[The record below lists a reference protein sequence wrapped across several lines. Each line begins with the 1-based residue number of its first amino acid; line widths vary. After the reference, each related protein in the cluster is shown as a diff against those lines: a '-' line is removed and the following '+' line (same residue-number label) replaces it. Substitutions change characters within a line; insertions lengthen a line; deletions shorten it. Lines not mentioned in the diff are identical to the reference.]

1 MAAGKFSACLACT
14 LREEGGLSNDPGDP
28 GGLTNKGVT
37 HATYDAY
44 RAGKAL
50 YPRSVAQITD
60 AEIQDIYLTGYW
72 SAIGAESLPAGVD
85 LSAFD
90 YAVNSGPGKAR
101 QALAKAMDGQA
112 SVATIIDRIATGRLS
127 FMHALRTWGA
137 FGKGWAARVARIE
150 AASLKMA
157 GLPLAPAA
165 TSARNKAGNHA
176 VVATAAGGGAGIFA
190 TAGHVALWI
199 VLLLIIGVA
208 AIALIAAFDAWR
220 QGQRAAAL
228 DLAVADLAAKE
239 KAEAAARVAAA
250 TAKTA
255 ASTAVAAEQ
264 QKIDAATAAIAAAGM
279 VETRHQAAINA
290 STPASA
296 PTVNSAP
303 SNEAPKN
310 VAATAKVI
318 PLKGTGS

>member
-1 MAAGKFSACLACT
+1 MMAAGKFSACLAYT

-28 GGLTNKGVT
+28 GGVTNKGIT
-37 HATYDAY
+37 HATYDSY

-60 AEIQDIYLTGYW
+60 GEIQDIYLTGYW
-72 SAIGAESLPAGVD
+72 SPIGAEGLPAGVD

-112 SVATIIDRIATGRLS
+112 SVATIIDRIASGRLS

-157 GLPLAPAA
+157 GLPIAPAA
-165 TSARNKAGNHA
+165 TAARNKSDNHA
-176 VVATAAGGGAGIFA
+176 VVATAGAGGAGILA
-190 TAGHVALWI
+190 TAGHIALWI
-199 VLLLIIGVA
+199 VLALVAIVA
-208 AIALIAAFDAWR
+208 AAALIAAFNAWR
-220 QGQRAAAL
+220 QGQRATAL
-228 DLAVADLAAKE
+228 DQAVADLAAKE
-239 KAEAAARVAAA
+239 KAEAAARTAAA
-250 TAKTA
+250 ASKTA
-255 ASTAVAAEQ
+255 ASAAVTAEQ
-264 QKIDAATAAIAAAGM
+264 QKIDAAKAAIAAAGV
-279 VETRHQAAINA
+279 VETPHQAAVNA
-290 STPASA
+290 AAPAGTPSPA
-296 PTVNSAP
+296 PNLAPAQP
-303 SNEAPKN
+303 SN
-310 VAATAKVI
+310 VI

>member
-1 MAAGKFSACLACT
+1 MAAGKFIACLAYT

-28 GGLTNKGVT
+28 GGLTNKGIT

-72 SAIGAESLPAGVD
+72 NAVGGESLPAGVD

-90 YAVNSGPGKAR
+90 YAVNSGTHKAR

-112 SVATIIDRIATGRLS
+112 SVATIIDRIASGRLS

-157 GLPLAPAA
+157 GLPIAPNAA
-165 TSARNKAGNHA
+165 SARNRSDNHA
-176 VVATAAGGGAGIFA
+176 VVTTGMGAGTAILA

-199 VLLLIIGVA
+199 VVLLVA
-208 AIALIAAFDAWR
+208 GAGTIALIAAFNASR
-220 QGQRAAAL
+220 QGQRATAL
-228 DLAVADLAAKE
+228 DQAVADLAAKE
-239 KAEAAARVAAA
+239 KAEAAARAAA
-250 TAKTA
+250 ASAKTA
-255 ASTAVAAEQ
+255 ASAALTAEQ
-264 QKIDAATAAIAAAGM
+264 QKIDAAKAAIEAAGAA
-279 VETRHQAAINA
+279 EQAVPGALF
-290 STPASA
+290 STPIPVSSA
-296 PTVNSAP
+296 PAASHPSAP
-303 SNEAPKN
+303 LATP
-310 VAATAKVI
+310 TAKDI